1 MLTIKQR
8 LTKVPKLGL
17 LLLAYIAF
25 IALGMPDGLL
35 GVAWP
40 SIRSSFGV
48 PLDAVGIL
56 MPISVA
62 GYMTSSFSS
71 GPLIQ
76 RFGVGKILTISCVL
90 TGAALISY
98 TLVPAF
104 WMMAVLGVLGG
115 LGAGA
120 IDAGLNNYVEAH
132 YNESLMQWLHASYG
146 VGITC
151 GPVIMTI
158 ALSTWNSWH
167 IGYRI
172 VGGFQFVMALAFL
185 LTLPM
190 WMKNRSQTEGALT
203 EAKPKE
209 KVPMLSTMKQPRAW
223 LSAALFFTYVGA
235 EVSFGTWTYSLLVES
250 RHVNPEMAGI
260 VAGSYWATFTIGR
273 IIAGLY
279 AKRVGVHTLV
289 QCSLAAAILGAGL
302 LLWNP
307 AEWVNLLAVAI
318 IGLAIAPIF
327 PAFISGTSRR
337 VGEDHTGNTIGMQMA
352 ASGLGTAVIPSLLGV
367 LAVQFSLE
375 VMPLCMVIDFVIL
388 FALYR
393 ISMKNKSA
401 SEVVV

>member
-1 MLTIKQR
+1 MTIKQS
-8 LTKVPKLGL
+8 LNKIPKLGL
-17 LLLAYIAF
+17 LVLAYIAF

-40 SIRSSFGV
+40 SIRSSFNV

-62 GYMTSSFSS
+62 GYTTSSFFS

-76 RFGVGKILTISCVL
+76 RLGVGKILIISCIL
-90 TGAALISY
+90 TGTALISY
-98 TLVPAF
+98 TLVPSF

-120 IDAGLNNYVEAH
+120 IDAGLNSYVAAH

-185 LTLPM
+185 ISLPM
-190 WMKNRSQTEGALT
+190 WTKDQPQKDGTPA
-203 EAKPKE
+203 EAKPALKI
-209 KVPMLSTMKQPRAW
+209 PMLSTMKQSTAW

-279 AKRVGVHTLV
+279 AKKVGVHTLV
-289 QCSLAAAILGAGL
+289 QCSLATAILGAGL

-307 AEWVNLLAVAI
+307 AEWANLLAVAI

-327 PAFISGTSRR
+327 PAFISGTGSR
-337 VGEDHTGNTIGMQMA
+337 VGSDHAGNTIGMQMA

-367 LAVQFSLE
+367 LAVSFTLE

-388 FALYR
+388 FVLYR
-393 ISMKNKSA
+393 FSMKTKSVN
-401 SEVVV
+401 EVVA

>member
-1 MLTIKQR
+1 MTIKQS
-8 LTKVPKLGL
+8 LNKVPKLGL
-17 LLLAYIAF
+17 LVLAYIAF

-40 SIRSSFGV
+40 SIQKSFGV
-48 PLDAVGIL
+48 ALDAVGVL

-62 GYMTSSFSS
+62 GYMTSSFCS

-90 TGAALISY
+90 TGTALISY

-120 IDAGLNNYVEAH
+120 IDAGLNNYVAAH

-146 VGITC
+146 VGVTC

-172 VGGFQFVMALAFL
+172 VGVFQFVMALAFFI
-185 LTLPM
+185 TLPM
-190 WMKNRSQTEGALT
+190 WVKNQSQKGDAPAEV
-203 EAKPKE
+203 KPAV
-209 KVPMLSTMKQPRAW
+209 KVSMLSTMKQPRAW

-235 EVSFGTWTYSLLVES
+235 EVSFGTWTYSLLVVS
-250 RHVNPEMAGI
+250 RQVNPEMAGI

-279 AKRVGVHTLV
+279 AKKVGVHTLA
-289 QCSLAAAILGAGL
+289 QCSLAAAILGAVL

-307 AEWVNLLAVAI
+307 AEWTNLLAVAI

-327 PAFISGTSRR
+327 PAFISGTGSR
-337 VGEDHTGNTIGMQMA
+337 VGSNHAGNTIGMQMA

-367 LAVQFSLE
+367 LAVTFSLE

-388 FALYR
+388 FVLYR
-393 ISMKNKSA
+393 VSMKTKSVN
-401 SEVVV
+401 EVVA

>member
-1 MLTIKQR
+1 MTVKQS
-8 LTKVPKLGL
+8 LSKVPKVGL
-17 LLLAYIAF
+17 LILAYIAF

-40 SIRSSFGV
+40 SIRSSFNV
-48 PLDAVGIL
+48 SLDAVGIL

-76 RFGVGKILTISCVL
+76 KFGVGKILVISCVL
-90 TGAALISY
+90 TGTALISY

-172 VGGFQFVMALAFL
+172 VGGFQFVMAIAFL
-185 LTLPM
+185 LTLSM
-190 WMKNRSQTEGALT
+190 WAKGRPLSEGTAA
-203 EAKPKE
+203 EVKPAVR
-209 KVPMLSTMKQPRAW
+209 VPMRATMKKPRAW

-289 QCSLAAAILGAGL
+289 QCSLAAAIIGAGL

-307 AEWVNLLAVAI
+307 AEWANLLAVAI

-337 VGEDHTGNTIGMQMA
+337 VGEAHTGNTIGMQMA

-367 LAVQFSLE
+367 LAVKFSLE
-375 VMPLCMVIDFVIL
+375 VMPLCMVIDFLIL
-388 FALYR
+388 FMLYR
-393 ISMKNKSA
+393 ISMKTIPA
-401 SEVVV
+401 SEVVA